1 MLDLQKTAASRV
13 RKTESANSQGSF
25 GRAARWIAVATC
37 AVALAGCANQGNKP
51 GVGLAGGAGGIN
63 GSGGPVSPGTQKDFS
78 VNVGNT
84 VYFTT
89 DSSNLTPEAERTLR
103 AQASW
108 LNRYPRYTITLEG
121 HADERGTREYN
132 IALGAR
138 RATTV
143 RRFLG
148 QSGVNPSRL
157 RTISYG
163 KERPVAVC
171 DDISCWSQNRRSV
184 TVLNKPAGS

>member
-1 MLDLQKTAASRV
+1 MIAIAAC
-13 RKTESANSQGSF
+13 
-25 GRAARWIAVATC
+25 AAL
-37 AVALAGCANQGNKP
+37 LAGCANQGNKP
-51 GVGLAGGAGGIN
+51 GVGLAGGGAGGLN
-63 GSGGPVSPGTQKDFS
+63 GTGGPVSPGTQKDFS

>member
-1 MLDLQKTAASRV
+1 
-13 RKTESANSQGSF
+13 
-25 GRAARWIAVATC
+25 
-37 AVALAGCANQGNKP
+37 
-51 GVGLAGGAGGIN
+51 
-63 GSGGPVSPGTQKDFS
+63 
-78 VNVGNT
+78 
-84 VYFTT
+84 
-89 DSSNLTPEAERTLR
+89 
-103 AQASW
+103 
-108 LNRYPRYTITLEG
+108 RYTITLEG

-143 RRFLG
+143 RRFLS
-148 QSGVNPSRL
+148 QTGVNPSRL